1 MIIKS
6 VGKRDYGQLLD
17 ALRETCASQMSN
29 GEKTTPLRKKS
40 QKREENLDQPDCSP
54 LKTAPITIG
63 NIRVDHK
70 LEMIMPEGIFPSKEM
85 TTNSAN
91 ISNGNGQKCEENNIK
106 PYSGWALRP
115 MPPQRA
121 TWFPDG
127 DLEKLTQQIKLRK
140 GRK

>member
-1 MIIKS
+1 LIIKS
-6 VGKRDYGQLLD
+6 VGKRDYGQLLE
-17 ALRETCASQMSN
+17 ALRESCGAQMSN
-29 GEKTTPLRKKS
+29 GEIRNPLRKKS
-40 QKREENLDQPDCSP
+40 QKREENLDQPDCYTV
-54 LKTAPITIG
+54 KTTPTIG

-70 LEMIMPEGIFPSKEM
+70 LEMIMPEGILPSKEL
-85 TTNSAN
+85 SAN
-91 ISNGNGQKCEENNIK
+91 ISNGNGQKIEESNSK

-127 DLEKLTQQIKLRK
+127 DLEKSTQQIKLRK